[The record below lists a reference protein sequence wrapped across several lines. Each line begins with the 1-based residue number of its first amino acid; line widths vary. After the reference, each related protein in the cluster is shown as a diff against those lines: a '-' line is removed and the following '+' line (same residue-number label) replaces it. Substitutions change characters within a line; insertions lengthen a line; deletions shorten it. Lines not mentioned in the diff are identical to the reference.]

1 MLACKGT
8 ALPVSANLGN
18 TKSMP
23 SADKS
28 VKTAAC
34 ELNDVEDRAAEA
46 AHTKLVRRSGFASGG
61 LWVDCFIA
69 MFAAFRPL
77 A

>member
-34 ELNDVEDRAAEA
+34 ELNDAEDKTAEA

-61 LWVDCFIA
+61 LWGDFFIA
-69 MFAAFRPL
+69 MFAAFQPP